1 MLVKGSGLTQTAH
14 NCFVHTQTIAGQETA
29 RAVVGMIHRQ
39 DTGNRGNPPQ
49 CLSAFGT
56 AGTPFALGHV
66 MALELGGA
74 DIQANIVP
82 QYGQWQGNQLGAW
95 RQMEIAVGNDPFNA
109 QVFVALLDYGAGPFV
124 ETWLTQ
130 FNRFSAGE
138 KLFHWQE
145 ARIPTRFR
153 VWTLRHDWSS
163 GTIRIADYFTA
174 ADHVKEAGLDPLLG
188 VLPATR
194 LVFDAGVA
202 AMPDVDRQYWR
213 KQMLNAWLRQRYA
226 EYQDRTNRKIL
237 ASQITNPRTGRPVRG
252 AASRPHVNLKTPR
265 TTTPPP
271 KKAPVLLSFAK
282 WLNDDDKMNT
292 QLSALQSTIGP
303 PPAVTGWTGIEV
315 NGLDLS
321 ELRAAVF
328 QA

>member
-1 MLVKGSGLTQTAH
+1 MLVKGSGLTQTAD
-14 NCFVHTQTIAGQETA
+14 NCFVHTQAIAGQETA
-29 RAVVGMIHRQ
+29 RAVIGVIHRQ
-39 DTGNRGNPPQ
+39 DTGNRGNPPD
-49 CLSAFGT
+49 CLSSFGT

-74 DIQANIVP
+74 DISANIVP

-124 ETWLTQ
+124 ETWQTQ
-130 FNRFSAGE
+130 FNRFAGGE

-153 VWTLRHDWSS
+153 VWTLRHDWSA

-188 VLPATR
+188 VLPPTR
-194 LVFDAGVA
+194 LVFDEVIG
-202 AMPDVDRQYWR
+202 AMPGIDRQYWR
-213 KQMLNAWLRQRYA
+213 KQMLNGWLRQRYA
-226 EYQDRTNRKIL
+226 EYQLRTNQKIQ
-237 ASQITNPRTGRPVRG
+237 ASQVTNPRTGRPVRG
-252 AASRPHVNLKTPR
+252 AATARPHVNLKAPR
-265 TTTPPP
+265 PT
-271 KKAPVLLSFAK
+271 KAPVTLSFAK
-282 WLNDDDKMNT
+282 WLSDDGKMNS
-292 QLSALQSTIGP
+292 QLTALKSTVSA
-303 PPAVTGWTGIEV
+303 PPAVTGWTQLEV